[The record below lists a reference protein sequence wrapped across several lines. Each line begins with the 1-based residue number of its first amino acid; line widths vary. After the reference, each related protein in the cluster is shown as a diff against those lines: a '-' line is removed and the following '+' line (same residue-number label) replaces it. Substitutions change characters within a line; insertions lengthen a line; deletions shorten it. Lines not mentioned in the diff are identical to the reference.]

1 MEQSH
6 QLQQNSEIREEQ
18 SWGSLLPV
26 AGPHEAHGRGE
37 IIASSEALGEYVDRV
52 SQLAPTMWNLVLPS
66 AGSSKVECE
75 SKNGSHQCLHPQIK
89 PQMTPKIS

>member
-1 MEQSH
+1 MWGHRAGASLPASAGSWEGLWMEQSH
-6 QLQQNSEIREEQ
+6 QLQQNSEIMEEQ

-52 SQLAPTMWNLVLPS
+52 SQLALTM
-66 AGSSKVECE
+66 
-75 SKNGSHQCLHPQIK
+75 
-89 PQMTPKIS
+89 